1 MNTITTGKLGESYA
15 EKFLITQDYQI
26 IARNFYTRFGEI
38 DIIAIDQNQL
48 HPELVF
54 VEVKTRTSDIF
65 GLPQESITYKK
76 RSKMLKTA
84 IHFMNS
90 STRNLPHI
98 WRMDAIAVKLKRNL
112 RLIEIKHFKN
122 ILDGY

>member
-1 MNTITTGKLGESYA
+1 MNNITTGKLGEAHA
-15 EKFLITQDYQI
+15 EKFLVTQNYEI
-26 IARNFYTRFGEI
+26 IQKNFHTRFGEI
-38 DIIAIDQNQL
+38 DIIAIDQNPL
-48 HPELVF
+48 RRELVF
-54 VEVKTRTSDIF
+54 VEVKTRTSEVF
-65 GLPQESITYKK
+65 GLPEESISRQK

-112 RLIEIKHFKN
+112 QLIEIKHFKN